1 MALVHPGRSS
11 VHPVKGE
18 LHPVVPL
25 LVGFGLMIAIATGVH
40 MLFGLL

>member
-11 VHPVKGE
+11 VHRVKGE